1 MDMYV
6 GHMCQ
11 VEQSGAGYV
20 SSGSIL
26 QGVGASGASGVS
38 GVHNVAYVEP

>member
-6 GHMCQ
+6 GHTCQ
-11 VEQSGAGYV
+11 VEQSGVGYV

-26 QGVGASGASGVS
+26 QGAGACGVC